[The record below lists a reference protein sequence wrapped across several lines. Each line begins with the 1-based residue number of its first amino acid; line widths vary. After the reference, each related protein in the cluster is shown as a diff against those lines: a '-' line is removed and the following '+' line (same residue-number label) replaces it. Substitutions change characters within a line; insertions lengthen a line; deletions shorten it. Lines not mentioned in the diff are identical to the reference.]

1 MEDLQKKREELEAK
15 YTRLREAH
23 ANKNIVVSEGAY
35 RDEVK
40 DMRVLY
46 EEIFE
51 VAKELGDPIPVW
63 F

>member
-23 ANKNIVVSEGAY
+23 AKKNIVVSEGAY